1 MSSDPSILDCC
12 HCLVTKSC
20 PTLFDPHGLQHIRL
34 LCPPL
39 SLRVC
44 SHSCP
49 WYSAI
54 SSSAVPSSFSLQSFP
69 ASGSLPVSR
78 LFASGGQIIGVSASA
93 SVPPMNILDWFPL
106 GLTGLISLQSK
117 GDSLAWRTPWTV
129 WKGKKVLLDPIGLI
143 QEWES
148 PCPLFL
154 SFLLLPTLR
163 SCSSSVD
170 FWER

>member
-20 PTLFDPHGLQHIRL
+20 PTLSDPHGLQHIRL

-44 SHSCP
+44 SHLCP
-49 WYSAI
+49 CYPAI

-78 LFASGGQIIGVSASA
+78 FFSSGGQIIGVSASA
-93 SVPPMNILDWFPL
+93 SVLPMNIWDWFPL

-117 GDSLAWRTPWTV
+117 GDSPAWRTPWTV
-129 WKGKKVLLDPIGLI
+129 WKGKKGLLDSMGLI

-148 PCPLFL
+148 PWPLFL